1 MLINLLDN
9 LDLEIPENNIGVL
22 VSGGVDSSLL
32 LYFLLKYSQNKVH
45 IFSLASRNKFS
56 TNIKHSINVI
66 HKCAELT
73 DNYNFTHHINYAIE
87 QNKTNL
93 FELPKMYLD
102 KKEIDCCFT
111 GVTKNP
117 PSEVLSNF
125 GSPSTEDDERNP
137 EVVRNVIH
145 RKWHTP
151 WTNIDKKDLYTL
163 YKKYN
168 LLDTLFPITRS
179 CESLE
184 QQYLGAHC
192 GTCWWCKE
200 RLWGFGKLV

>member
-1 MLINLLDN
+1 
-9 LDLEIPENNIGVL
+9 
-22 VSGGVDSSLL
+22 
-32 LYFLLKYSQNKVH
+32 
-45 IFSLASRNKFS
+45 
-56 TNIKHSINVI
+56 
-66 HKCAELT
+66 
-73 DNYNFTHHINYAIE
+73 
-87 QNKTNL
+87 
-93 FELPKMYLD
+93 MYLD

-168 LLDTLFPITRS
+168 LLDTYS
-179 CESLE
+179 
-184 QQYLGAHC
+184 YN
-192 GTCWWCKE
+192 
-200 RLWGFGKLV
+200 